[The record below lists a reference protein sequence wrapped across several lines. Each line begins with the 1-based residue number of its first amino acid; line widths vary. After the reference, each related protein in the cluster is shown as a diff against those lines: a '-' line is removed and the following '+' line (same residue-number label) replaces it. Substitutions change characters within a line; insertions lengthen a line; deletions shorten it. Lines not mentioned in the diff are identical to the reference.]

1 MKYSVSALCAILL
14 LTLSCATTGPGGQKS
29 FIMIGTAQEVLIEGK
44 SDLEGCTAV
53 GRCRRQAP
61 EIDGV
66 THVRNG
72 NPEPGSIVPC
82 RITAA
87 DDYDLYADML

>member
-1 MKYSVSALCAILL
+1 M
-14 LTLSCATTGPGGQKS
+14 
-29 FIMIGTAQEVLIEGK
+29 LIEGK

-72 NPEPGSIVPC
+72 NPEPGAIVPC

-87 DDYDLYADML
+87 DEYDLYADML